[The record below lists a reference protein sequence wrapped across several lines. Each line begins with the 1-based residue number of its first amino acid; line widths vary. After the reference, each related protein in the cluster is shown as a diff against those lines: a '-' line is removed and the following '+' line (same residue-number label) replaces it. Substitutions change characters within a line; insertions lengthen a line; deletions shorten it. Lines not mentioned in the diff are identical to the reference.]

1 MFGTEVFQQ
10 GLIQCRRMVFKEQHT
25 FTMKMT
31 VAFTWH
37 FSGSMLLSESS
48 AFEAVSV
55 VLAAR
60 LVVGSIVF
68 RI

>member
-1 MFGTEVFQQ
+1 MFGTEVFQK

-48 AFEAVSV
+48 AF
-55 VLAAR
+55 
-60 LVVGSIVF
+60 
-68 RI
+68 